1 MIPSAVL
8 ELPPFDT
15 GQYEGC
21 EFNMARGNATLTVH
35 LAELPAFAIEFH
47 RVRWHRYTQLHNCP
61 ASWVQQAYFRLVE
74 VPPSEALSQY
84 VAADTSVAKP
94 YAELHHYRI
103 FLDETGC
110 HEVFAESAR
119 AL

>member
-1 MIPSAVL
+1 MTPKPVL

-15 GQYEGC
+15 GQYERC
-21 EFNMARGNATLTVH
+21 EFNMAGGDATLKIILV
-35 LAELPAFAIEFH
+35 ESPAFAIAFR

-74 VPPSEALSQY
+74 IPPQEALAQY
-84 VAADTSVAKP
+84 VLADTSAVKP
-94 YAELHHYRI
+94 YGELHHYRI

-110 HEVFAESAR
+110 HEVFSEAAR